1 MHSVDYEISDHFYNR
16 AKHRVGLPKRGV
28 SRLVKNALYE
38 GIYVDYLDPTSKLYK
53 LMKSFTNK
61 HTRSDRFAVYYRQYM
76 ILFEKPNIAVTI
88 LYAPDSIVKC
98 ANEYYKRRT
107 DNGCNTAKSLS

>member
-38 GIYVDYLDPTSKLYK
+38 GIYVDYLDPTSK
-53 LMKSFTNK
+53 
-61 HTRSDRFAVYYRQYM
+61 YM